1 MEQLQDD
8 IRTALWTLGKPK
20 LTKVCQHLKCREP
33 TVVGFKG
40 QPRHALIRLAESA
53 LDEIEEAEESE
64 VFLLFV

>member
-8 IRTALWTLGKPK
+8 IITALWTLGKPE
-20 LTKVCQHLKCREP
+20 LTKVCQRLKCSEP

-40 QPRHALIRLAESA
+40 QSRHALIWLAESA
-53 LDEIEEAEESE
+53 LDEIGESE

>member
-8 IRTALWTLGKPK
+8 IITALWTLGKPE
-20 LTKVCQHLKCREP
+20 LTKVCQRLKCSEP

-40 QPRHALIRLAESA
+40 QSRRALIWLAESA

>member
-8 IRTALWTLGKPK
+8 IRTALWTLGK
-20 LTKVCQHLKCREP
+20 LTKVCQHLKCSEP

-53 LDEIEEAEESE
+53 LDEIEEAE
-64 VFLLFV
+64 